1 MRIISLLFILFIF
14 QSSISQALE
23 LDGKLTQ
30 GGLIIGSTNKND
42 SVFFEGRKLRVSPKS
57 GKFVFGIGRDHAD
70 RAILKIVSSNGLK
83 KIIVLKISSRN
94 WDVENVDGLDPIKV
108 DPPPA
113 LTKRIR
119 REWALLN
126 SIRDRD
132 TPVLNLPAGFIL
144 PADGRLSGFYGNQRI
159 LNGVPRRPHL
169 GVDIAA
175 PIGTP
180 VYSSAD
186 GEVVLTEEDLFYTGK
201 TIVINHGHGLTSIY
215 SHLDKI
221 NVKVGEQVKQ
231 GSVIGK
237 IGNTGRSSGPHLDW
251 RVNWFNVRV
260 DPMLTLKTK

>member
-1 MRIISLLFILFIF
+1 M
-14 QSSISQALE
+14 
-23 LDGKLTQ
+23 
-30 GGLIIGSTNKND
+30 
-42 SVFFEGRKLRVSPKS
+42 
-57 GKFVFGIGRDHAD
+57 
-70 RAILKIVSSNGLK
+70 
-83 KIIVLKISSRN
+83 
-94 WDVENVDGLDPIKV
+94 
-108 DPPPA
+108 
-113 LTKRIR
+113 
-119 REWALLN
+119 
-126 SIRDRD
+126 
-132 TPVLNLPAGFIL
+132 

>member
-1 MRIISLLFILFIF
+1 M
-14 QSSISQALE
+14 
-23 LDGKLTQ
+23 
-30 GGLIIGSTNKND
+30 
-42 SVFFEGRKLRVSPKS
+42 
-57 GKFVFGIGRDHAD
+57 
-70 RAILKIVSSNGLK
+70 
-83 KIIVLKISSRN
+83 
-94 WDVENVDGLDPIKV
+94 
-108 DPPPA
+108 
-113 LTKRIR
+113 
-119 REWALLN
+119 
-126 SIRDRD
+126 
-132 TPVLNLPAGFIL
+132 

-221 NVKVGEQVKQ
+221 NVKVREQVKQ